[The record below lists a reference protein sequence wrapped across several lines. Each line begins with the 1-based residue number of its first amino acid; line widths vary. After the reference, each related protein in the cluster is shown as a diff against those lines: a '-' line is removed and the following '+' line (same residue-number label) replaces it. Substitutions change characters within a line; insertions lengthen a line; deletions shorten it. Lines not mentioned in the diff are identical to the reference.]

1 MPQFVR
7 FLLIGALNTIFGYTL
22 FGAIY
27 LTTARPNF
35 AVVAATIFGV
45 VFNFFSTGRLVFCIP
60 RKAGICPVCVRLFHC
75 LPHQRHRSRSIDRPR
90 LASIDWTIDRAAVVC
105 SAFVRDQPV
114 HFYAETAMKTL
125 SIVTPCYNE
134 ELNVRDCY
142 DAVLGIFANEL
153 NAYKRE
159 HIFCDNDSTD
169 STLTILRDIAA
180 SDPSVR
186 VIVNAR
192 NFGPLKNT
200 YNGVMASSGDAVLLF
215 LPADLQDP
223 PELLPQF
230 VKLWEQGYEIVYG
243 IRATREEGWLM
254 RHIRHS
260 YYSLLTRFS
269 EISVPPGVGDFQLVD
284 RRVINAMREVRDG
297 YPFLRM
303 MTFECGG
310 RSIGIPYIW
319 RSRKKGLSKN
329 RLSALID
336 QAINGF
342 VSFTVAPLRF
352 SLFLGFIL
360 AATSIIYSVVNLL
373 LGLLL
378 YRHVAEPGIM
388 TLIVALFFFGG
399 VQLFFM
405 GMIGEYV
412 LAIYGQ
418 VRQKPVVFE
427 RERINFGVSNGAGS
441 TVSPPS
447 TTEPT
452 QQL

>member
-1 MPQFVR
+1 
-7 FLLIGALNTIFGYTL
+7 
-22 FGAIY
+22 
-27 LTTARPNF
+27 
-35 AVVAATIFGV
+35 
-45 VFNFFSTGRLVFCIP
+45 
-60 RKAGICPVCVRLFHC
+60 
-75 LPHQRHRSRSIDRPR
+75 
-90 LASIDWTIDRAAVVC
+90 
-105 SAFVRDQPV
+105 
-114 HFYAETAMKTL
+114 MKTI

-134 ELNVRDCY
+134 ELNVRDYY
-142 DAVLGIFANEL
+142 DAVRNIFVNKL

-169 STLTILRDIAA
+169 RTLAILRDIAA
-180 SDPSVR
+180 RDPSVR
-186 VIVNAR
+186 VIVNTR
-192 NFGPLKNT
+192 NFGPLKST

-254 RHIRHS
+254 RHLRSS
-260 YYSLLTRFS
+260 YYFMLTRFA
-269 EISVPPGVGDFQLVD
+269 EIVVPPGVGDFQLVD
-284 RRVINAMREVRDG
+284 RRIVNAMREVRDG

-310 RSIGIPYIW
+310 RAIGIPYTW
-319 RSRKKGLSKN
+319 RSRKKGVSKN
-329 RLSALID
+329 RISALID

-352 SLFLGFIL
+352 SLFLGFML
-360 AATSIIYSVVNLL
+360 AAASIIYSLVNLV

-378 YRHVAEPGIM
+378 YRRVAEPGIM
-388 TLIVALFFFGG
+388 TLIVAFFFFGG

-427 RERINFGVSNGAGS
+427 REQINFGAPNGTGPRFPRQMRWNEQIS
-441 TVSPPS
+441 HSVRDI
-447 TTEPT
+447 
-452 QQL
+452 